1 MATAIIY
8 GSTLGNTADIA
19 KKIAKE
25 LKIDENNVIN
35 ISEIKPED
43 LNKFDKLIL
52 GTSTWGVGD
61 LQDNWLEFDFKKLD
75 LKNKV
80 VALFGLGDSQIYS
93 FTYCN
98 GLGKLYN
105 QIKNKNAQIV
115 GQVDAKKYT
124 FSQSEAVVNGKF
136 VGLAL
141 DNDNFPEESIKRI
154 KEWVKDIKK
163 YF

>member
-1 MATAIIY
+1 MATAIVY
-8 GSTLGNTADIA
+8 GSTLGNTEEIA

-25 LKIDENNVIN
+25 LKIDEKN
-35 ISEIKPED
+35 IIEVSQTTPEE
-43 LNKFDKLIL
+43 LNKFDKLIM

-61 LQDNWLEFDFKKLD
+61 LQDNWLEFDFKKLN
-75 LKNKV
+75 LKNKI

-105 QIKNKNAQIV
+105 QIKNKDAKIV
-115 GQVDAKKYT
+115 GEVDAKKYT
-124 FSQSEAVVNGKF
+124 FSQSEAVINGKF

-141 DNDNFPEESIKRI
+141 DNDNFPEESMKRI
-154 KEWVKDIKK
+154 KEWIKEIK
-163 YF
+163 EYF